1 VVVEDRIPQEVISQL
16 GRRGHEV
23 IVTDGWVNGKAMGI
37 RYDGERGV
45 IAGAVSPREQ
55 IGYAL
60 GW

>member
-1 VVVEDRIPQEVISQL
+1 VAENRIPQEVISEL
-16 GRRGHEV
+16 ERRGYEV
-23 IVTDGWVNGKAMGI
+23 IVTDGWANGKAMGI

-45 IAGAVSPREQ
+45 IAGAVSPKGQ